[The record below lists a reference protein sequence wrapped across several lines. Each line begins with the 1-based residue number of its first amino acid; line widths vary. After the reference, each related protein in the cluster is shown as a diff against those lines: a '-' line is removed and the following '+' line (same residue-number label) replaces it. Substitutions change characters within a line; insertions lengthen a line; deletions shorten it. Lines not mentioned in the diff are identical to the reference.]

1 MKRVAIYARVTTT
14 DQTCDSQLRD
24 LREYCRARGWD
35 QVTEFVDEGVSGT
48 TDRRPALDE
57 LMAVVRKRRVDV
69 VVVAAFDR
77 FGRSVRHL
85 VDTLELFRHLDVEFI
100 SLREQIDTGSPLGQ
114 AVFTIIAAI
123 AQLERSL
130 LVERVKAGLRRARD
144 QGKHIG
150 RPRLRIN
157 PIVLQGVLSRRLPS
171 RVAAREL
178 GISQSAYLRLARAY
192 TSVVRVTGGPFPR
205 PGRQSTR
212 AQFALQPRNEAPYGP
227 SPGRRPGPP
236 LRTAYS
242 ARTSSPLGISQSSL
256 LRLARVYTAT
266 LNRQS
271 RPANPHLRLG
281 TILA

>member
-1 MKRVAIYARVTTT
+1 MKPVAIYARVSTT

-35 QVTEFVDEGVSGT
+35 QVTEYVDEGISGT
-48 TDRRPALDE
+48 TDRRPALDS
-57 LMAVVRKRRVDV
+57 LMTLVRGRRVDV

-85 VDTLELFRHLDVEFI
+85 VDTLELFHHLNVEFI

-130 LVERVKAGLRRARD
+130 LVERVRAGLRRARD

-157 PIVLQGVLSRRLPS
+157 PVVLHSVVSRRLPS

-178 GISQSAYLRLARAY
+178 GISQSSFLRL
-192 TSVVRVTGGPFPR
+192 VRLHT
-205 PGRQSTR
+205 
-212 AQFALQPRNEAPYGP
+212 EDAP
-227 SPGRRPGPP
+227 
-236 LRTAYS
+236 
-242 ARTSSPLGISQSSL
+242 SSIEVG
-256 LRLARVYTAT
+256 
-266 LNRQS
+266 
-271 RPANPHLRLG
+271 
-281 TILA
+281 